1 LQVLLVSDVDFIR
14 AKEEVRY
21 LKETIQIHRRHD
33 LKTIWKILKQIEE
46 GG

>member
-1 LQVLLVSDVDFIR
+1 LVSDVDFIR

-21 LKETIQIHRRHD
+21 LKETIQIHRRRD
-33 LKTIWKILKQIEE
+33 LRAVWKILKQLEE